1 MSPRAATA
9 RAMARAL
16 LAGGEGAAP
25 FAARLR
31 QCLAGEQGAW
41 VDELARR
48 AAAMPRERLH
58 RLDVRTLGAWI
69 EHDAGFLARWA
80 GHGRLQVRRWII
92 RAPER
97 MQAPP
102 PLGLETI
109 ALPFLPH
116 AAALA
121 AWLGITPAALWR
133 LTKPAPWQRR
143 DALPAQH
150 HRFGTLRKRSGGW
163 RLIETPEPY
172 LMALQRR
179 VLHGLLGAVPPHEAA
194 MGFVAGRS
202 VRGHAAQHAGQA
214 VLLAF
219 DLRDFFASVHAGRVH
234 AAFATLGCS
243 HEVARLLTALT
254 TVTTPEPVLRRLHE
268 GGQLSW
274 PQLQRLRAAHLAQG
288 APTSP
293 ALANLCA
300 FGLDL
305 RLQGL
310 AEALG
315 ARYSRYADDIVIS
328 GPASLRDALPRVRR
342 WVARIAAEEGFTL
355 NDAKTRC
362 STQGGPQR
370 VCGIVVNR
378 HPNLPR
384 AEFDRLKATLHRC
397 VANGPSA
404 ENRAALPHWREHLTG
419 RVAWAVQLNPAK
431 AARLQALLARID
443 WGR

>member
-1 MSPRAATA
+1 
-9 RAMARAL
+9 MARAL
-16 LAGGEGAAP
+16 LAGGEGAAA

-31 QCLAGEQGAW
+31 QCLAGEQGEW
-41 VDELARR
+41 LDELALRL
-48 AAAMPRERLH
+48 AAMPRERLH

-69 EHDAGFLARWA
+69 ERDAGFLTRWA

-92 RAPER
+92 RPPQR
-97 MQAPP
+97 MQAPL

-116 AAALA
+116 AGALA
-121 AWLGITPAALWR
+121 TWLGITPEALWR
-133 LTKPAPWQRR
+133 LTKPAGWQRR

-150 HRFGTLRKRSGGW
+150 HRFGAVRKRSGGW
-163 RLIETPEPY
+163 RLIETPEPH

-179 VLHGLLGAVPPHEAA
+179 VLRGLLDAVPPHEAA

-202 VRGHAAQHAGQA
+202 VREHAALHAGQP
-214 VLLAF
+214 VVLAF
-219 DLRDFFASVHAGRVH
+219 DLQDFFASVHAGRVH
-234 AAFATLGCS
+234 AIFATLGCS

-254 TVTTPEPVLRRLHE
+254 TVATPEPVLRRLQQA
-268 GGQLSW
+268 GQLAW

-328 GPASLRDALPRVRR
+328 GPASLRDALPRIRR
-342 WVARIAAEEGFTL
+342 RVACITAEEGFAL
-355 NDAKTRC
+355 NHAKTRC
-362 STQGGPQR
+362 SAQGGQQR
-370 VCGIVVNR
+370 VCGVVVNR

-384 AEFDRLKATLHRC
+384 AEFDRLKAALHRC
-397 VANGPSA
+397 VAYGPGH
-404 ENRAALPHWREHLTG
+404 ENRDAVPHWREHLTG
-419 RVAWAVQLNPAK
+419 RVAWAAQLNPGK
-431 AARLQALLARID
+431 AARLQRLLALID
-443 WGR
+443 WSR